1 MEIMKSPSNM
11 DSQNPIQFTINDIG
25 GEIVKDNETYLLKDN
40 KTLDKLVLSSTLLNP
55 FKQTTG
61 HNHSGQEE
69 VYIFVSG
76 TGTMEVDNEK
86 FNVKPGDV
94 ILIPDGAFHRVY
106 NESTEHLYFVCV
118 FDGKRNH

>member
-1 MEIMKSPSNM
+1 M
-11 DSQNPIQFTINDIG
+11 QVTIEDIG
-25 GEIVKDNETYLLKDN
+25 GVVMKEDDRYTVKDNNHLN
-40 KTLDKLVLSSTLLNP
+40 NLVLSSTFLFAN
-55 FKQTTG
+55 KSTSG
-61 HNHSGQEE
+61 HKHEGQEE
-69 VYIFVSG
+69 VYFFVSG